1 MSDRLDCQAVDELD
15 AAFAL
20 GALPPD
26 ETRAV
31 IDHLATCSQPH
42 AQLRAFAGAGEV
54 LAMSA
59 DPVRPGS
66 ELRDRVMASVARTP
80 QDHVATPGLE
90 ATIQDRASDR
100 ASDRG
105 AGGGWLSW
113 LSPRV
118 ARPLAVAAVVA
129 ALAVAGWNVVLQGQ
143 VGERDRALRAVA
155 AAISGGEVAF
165 RVDGAAGRGYVVET
179 PGSGAA
185 LIVADL
191 ATLPANRIYELWL
204 LDAAGAPVAVGT
216 FTPGS
221 DAVAVVPI
229 DRDLTGFATFAVT
242 VEASRVTAPTAAPV
256 MVGKLA
262 AS

>member
-1 MSDRLDCQAVDELD
+1 MIDRLDCQAVDELD

-20 GALPPD
+20 GARPPD
-26 ETRAV
+26 AARAV
-31 IDHLATCSQPH
+31 VDHLATCPQPH
-42 AQLRAFAGAGEV
+42 ARLRGFVGAGEV

-80 QDHVATPGLE
+80 QEHVATPGRE
-90 ATIQDRASDR
+90 ATIQDRASGR
-100 ASDRG
+100 DRG
-105 AGGGWLSW
+105 ADGGWLSW

-129 ALAVAGWNVVLQGQ
+129 ALAVGGWNVALQAQ

-185 LIVADL
+185 LVVADL
-191 ATLPANRIYELWL
+191 ASLPANRIYELWL

-216 FTPGS
+216 FTPG
-221 DAVAVVPI
+221 AQPLAVVPI

-242 VEASRVTAPTAAPV
+242 VEAGPVTAPTTAPV
-256 MVGKLA
+256 MVGNLA

>member
-26 ETRAV
+26 EARA
-31 IDHLATCSQPH
+31 IADHLATCSQPH
-42 AQLRAFAGAGEV
+42 AQLRAFVGAGEA

-66 ELRDRVMASVARTP
+66 ELRDRVMASVAQTP
-80 QDHVATPGLE
+80 QEHVAAPRRE

-100 ASDRG
+100 ASD
-105 AGGGWLSW
+105 GGWLSW

-118 ARPLAVAAVVA
+118 ARPLAAAAVVA
-129 ALAVAGWNVVLQGQ
+129 ALAVAGWNIVLQGQ

-155 AAISGGEVAF
+155 VAISSGEAAF

-185 LIVADL
+185 LVVADL

-216 FTPGS
+216 FTPGG
-221 DAVAVVPI
+221 DAVAVVPL
-229 DRDLTGFATFAVT
+229 DRGLTGYATFAVT
-242 VEASRVTAPTAAPV
+242 VEASRVTAPTGTPV
-256 MVGKLA
+256 MVGKLT

>member
-1 MSDRLDCQAVDELD
+1 VSDRLDCQAVDELD

-26 ETRAV
+26 ESRAV

-42 AQLRAFAGAGEV
+42 AQLRAFVGAGEV

-80 QDHVATPGLE
+80 QEHVATRGGE
-90 ATIQDRASDR
+90 VTIQDRASDR
-100 ASDRG
+100 G
-105 AGGGWLSW
+105 ADGGWLSW

-129 ALAVAGWNVVLQGQ
+129 VLAVAGWNVVLQGQ

-185 LIVADL
+185 LVVADL

-221 DAVAVVPI
+221 DAVAVVAI
-229 DRDLTGFATFAVT
+229 DHDLTGFATFAVT

>member
-26 ETRAV
+26 EARGV
-31 IDHLATCSQPH
+31 VDHLATCSEPH
-42 AQLRAFAGAGEV
+42 AQLRAFVGAGEV

-59 DPVRPGS
+59 EPVPPS
-66 ELRDRVMASVARTP
+66 AELRERVMASVARTP
-80 QDHVATPGLE
+80 QEHGARP
-90 ATIQDRASDR
+90 ANAPAQDWA
-100 ASDRG
+100 
-105 AGGGWLSW
+105 AGPRSLLSW
-113 LSPRV
+113 LSPSV

-129 ALAVAGWNVVLQGQ
+129 VLAVAGWNVALQSQ

-185 LIVADL
+185 LVVADL
-191 ATLPANRIYELWL
+191 ASLPANRIYELWL

-216 FTPGS
+216 FTPG
-221 DAVAVVPI
+221 AEPLAVVPI

-242 VEASRVTAPTAAPV
+242 VEAGRVTAPTAAPV

>member
-26 ETRAV
+26 EARAV

-42 AQLRAFAGAGEV
+42 GQLRAFVGVGEV

-66 ELRDRVMASVARTP
+66 GLRDRVMASVARTP
-80 QDHVATPGLE
+80 QEHVATATRE
-90 ATIQDRASDR
+90 ATIQDRA
-100 ASDRG
+100 ADRG
-105 AGGGWLSW
+105 ADDGWLRW
-113 LSPRV
+113 LSPGV
-118 ARPLAVAAVVA
+118 ARPLAVAAIVA
-129 ALAVAGWNVVLQGQ
+129 VLAVAGWNVVLQQQ

-155 AAISGGEVAF
+155 ATISGGEVAF

-185 LIVADL
+185 LVVADL

-204 LDAAGAPVAVGT
+204 LDPAGAPVAVGT

-229 DRDLTGFATFAVT
+229 DRDLAGFATFAVT
-242 VEASRVTAPTAAPV
+242 VEAKRVLAPTAAPV
-256 MVGKLA
+256 MVGKLT

>member
-1 MSDRLDCQAVDELD
+1 MSDRLDCQGADELD

-26 ETRAV
+26 EALAV
-31 IDHLATCSQPH
+31 VDHLATCSEPH
-42 AQLRAFAGAGEV
+42 AQLRAFVGAGEV
-54 LAMSA
+54 LAMSSE
-59 DPVRPGS
+59 PVRPS
-66 ELRDRVMASVARTP
+66 AELRERVMASVARTP
-80 QDHVATPGLE
+80 QEGVARQQADAP
-90 ATIQDRASDR
+90 AQDRAATPR
-100 ASDRG
+100 
-105 AGGGWLSW
+105 GWLSW
-113 LSPRV
+113 LSPGV

-129 ALAVAGWNVVLQGQ
+129 VLAVAGWNVTLQAQ
-143 VGERDRALRAVA
+143 LGERDRALRAVA

-185 LIVADL
+185 LVVADL
-191 ATLPANRIYELWL
+191 ASLPANRIYELWL

-216 FTPGS
+216 FSPG
-221 DAVAVVPI
+221 AEPLAVVPI

-242 VEASRVTAPTAAPV
+242 VEAGRVTAPTAAPV

>member
-1 MSDRLDCQAVDELD
+1 MSDRLDCQAADELD

-26 ETRAV
+26 EALAV
-31 IDHLATCSQPH
+31 VDHLATCSEPH
-42 AQLRAFAGAGEV
+42 AQLRAFVGAGEV
-54 LAMSA
+54 LAMSSE
-59 DPVRPGS
+59 PVPPS
-66 ELRDRVMASVARTP
+66 PALRERVMASVAGTP
-80 QDHVATPGLE
+80 QEHVARRQADP
-90 ATIQDRASDR
+90 AQDRA
-100 ASDRG
+100 
-105 AGGGWLSW
+105 AGRRGWLSW
-113 LSPRV
+113 LSPGV

-129 ALAVAGWNVVLQGQ
+129 VLAVAGWNVALQAQ
-143 VGERDRALRAVA
+143 LGERDRALRAVA

-185 LIVADL
+185 LVVADL

-204 LDAAGAPVAVGT
+204 LDPAGAPVAVGT

-221 DAVAVVPI
+221 DAVAVVPL
-229 DRDLTGFATFAVT
+229 DHGLSGFATFAVT
-242 VEASRVTAPTAAPV
+242 VEAKRVAAPTGTPV
-256 MVGKLA
+256 MAGKLA